1 MSRKLTRSHLRSIDQ
16 SIASTSAQQTL
27 VQPNT
32 YPPRTIAQHSPL
44 HPQINFNLLSSSA
57 PTQQTRPMSQT
68 IPQTL
73 GHGPHPID
81 TITFTNSVGTTHVKH
96 PLTTAELRGQWG
108 HENYHLLDE
117 MMRLLIKLYFNER
130 EWKGHQ
136 TVLMRDRAS
145 SLIVIFEEILE
156 YGFAVRVEE
165 IRGRIY
171 RSTVSNGS
179 NGEGI
184 HL

>member
-1 MSRKLTRSHLRSIDQ
+1 
-16 SIASTSAQQTL
+16 
-27 VQPNT
+27 
-32 YPPRTIAQHSPL
+32 
-44 HPQINFNLLSSSA
+44 
-57 PTQQTRPMSQT
+57 MSQT

-81 TITFTNSVGTTHVKH
+81 TITFANNAGTTRVKH

-117 MMRLLIKLYFNER
+117 MMRLLAKLYFNER
-130 EWKGHQ
+130 EREGHQ

-156 YGFAVRVEE
+156 YGLAVRVEE
-165 IRGRIY
+165 IRGRVY
-171 RSTVSNGS
+171 WSNVSNETG
-179 NGEGI
+179 GDM
-184 HL
+184 

>member
-1 MSRKLTRSHLRSIDQ
+1 
-16 SIASTSAQQTL
+16 
-27 VQPNT
+27 
-32 YPPRTIAQHSPL
+32 
-44 HPQINFNLLSSSA
+44 
-57 PTQQTRPMSQT
+57 MSQT

-81 TITFTNSVGTTHVKH
+81 TITFANNAGTTRVKH

-117 MMRLLIKLYFNER
+117 MMRLLAKLYFNER
-130 EWKGHQ
+130 EREGHQ

-156 YGFAVRVEE
+156 YGLAVRVEE
-165 IRGRIY
+165 IRGRVH
-171 RSTVSNGS
+171 RSNVSNGT
-179 NGEGI
+179 GGDM
-184 HL
+184 